1 MLLLV
6 KDDDLCWFIKYFVF
20 LIVFTAWQVIT
31 WCIERLAVMHMDRG
45 VWHIFSIITAAWWKT
60 TFSIMFQSSMRGIIK
75 ISQGCKT
82 FWQSQNIP
90 LDKQITFLQIKPEAI
105 IISASNELIFHAYLC
120 FMRTGL
126 LLLAMSANI
135 RRIHTSLLLRAL
147 SFNDGIARWLF
158 FYAVSYFQFS

>member
-60 TFSIMFQSSMRGIIK
+60 TFSIMFQSSMRGIIN
-75 ISQGCKT
+75 ISKGCKT

-105 IISASNELIFHAYLC
+105 IISASNELINSC
-120 FMRTGL
+120 IFMFYEDRSVITG
-126 LLLAMSANI
+126 NE
-135 RRIHTSLLLRAL
+135 RKHTEDSHQ
-147 SFNDGIARWLF
+147 FIIARPVVQWWNCKMIVFLCCVLF
-158 FYAVSYFQFS
+158 SI